1 MGNIS
6 RTLVVVTTVLS
17 VAFLG
22 FAGVTTL
29 GGPNWGTVAKS
40 LSPGEEKSAGYV
52 FERSAGENPQW
63 TVTSSSEEQI
73 KTSAVLPDVIV
84 AALDHKY
91 AGLKAEL
98 DALTDELPQLETR
111 KTNLETAIE
120 KDEQALQ
127 AAVTERQEF
136 LQQLRAQYI
145 SLSQQVVQKVEEG
158 QQVEDVVAARRD
170 DVIRLQHQLEVLK
183 ADDARLAQIEQQM
196 LDLIRQIDADLA
208 KARQRQQQLKS
219 RLGSP
224 YDGTVIDNEPSP
236 GS

>member
-6 RTLVVVTTVLS
+6 KTLVIVSAVLS

-29 GGPNWGTVAKS
+29 GGPNWETTAKS
-40 LSPGEEKSAGYV
+40 LNPGENKSGGYN
-52 FERSAGENPQW
+52 FSRSAGDNPQW
-63 TVTSSSEEQI
+63 TATSSDEEQI

-84 AALDHKY
+84 AALDHKF
-91 AGLKAEL
+91 AGLKTEL

-111 KTNLETAIE
+111 KTNLEATIE
-120 KDEQALQ
+120 KDVQALQ
-127 AAVTERQEF
+127 EAVAQRKEY
-136 LQQLRAQYI
+136 LSDLRAQYLT
-145 SLSQQVVQKVEEG
+145 LSQQVEQKVVDGRQTEYV
-158 QQVEDVVAARRD
+158 VEARRE

-183 ADDARLAQIEQQM
+183 ADDERLEQIEQQM

-219 RLGSP
+219 RLGSQ
-224 YDGTVIDNEPSP
+224 
-236 GS
+236 